1 MEPAKSI
8 FRKLEDLL
16 SHLRQTF
23 PRKTDVFSRDPTF
36 SKTVILLSHIFMHVF
51 FLSVSHTA
59 RCPTSARQ
67 GVGPRWTF
75 SFGVTW
81 GWLSV
86 KGRSRAVRAFKSTFF
101 YTYMRSVASAIKRLV
116 H

>member
-51 FLSVSHTA
+51 SLSVSHTA
-59 RCPTSARQ
+59 QVSDISSARS
-67 GVGPRWTF
+67 GP
-75 SFGVTW
+75 
-81 GWLSV
+81 SV
-86 KGRSRAVRAFKSTFF
+86 DFFLRCHMGMAVR
-101 YTYMRSVASAIKRLV
+101 KR
-116 H
+116 